1 MALTVKKNSN
11 FLNEISDVRDVK
23 GRPSM
28 PLALATKLNVI
39 SILLMSFLACR
50 PDQTKQ
56 SITTQVN
63 PNDVQNVDGS
73 QGGSQKA
80 VRDFLAEANEF
91 ADDIEVRRRI
101 GILGWA
107 MGYGYYWGCPDET
120 PGWIRSEIKVGAQEQ
135 KVVNFFPANASRCPT
150 KMPGLKV
157 SLGFAVKPVSDLTTY
172 DIRQLEVRGAPVIKS
187 SLRCEGSSAACTVQ
201 QLIAEG
207 STSTVT
213 YTNDYSFGGGV
224 GVNAGVYFDAEVAGV
239 GAKTLLMVGLST
251 KFGTSLGTSKTESQ
265 NKSETTLYTCPLA
278 KKEPNH
284 QYLGAIVSVPVKIA
298 AKHKMKVKLVPKVVY
313 EGFPRASDGDGNHWL
328 DRPTDRPIRIQQYG
342 NSDKPFWE
350 EMKYYSLTGYD
361 KKDNNGDARL
371 SWQSLL
377 NNPTHR
383 DVVKEAI
390 AWFEPFSRKLT
401 SEVTSESITEID
413 EFFCLWVDVTNPD
426 NARTVKA
433 SIPANG
439 KSKESLLSDGTD
451 TNQLP
456 ESISKAIS
464 EVLKNVKKN

>member
-1 MALTVKKNSN
+1 M
-11 FLNEISDVRDVK
+11 
-23 GRPSM
+23 
-28 PLALATKLNVI
+28 
-39 SILLMSFLACR
+39 
-50 PDQTKQ
+50 
-56 SITTQVN
+56 
-63 PNDVQNVDGS
+63 QNVDDL
-73 QGGSQKA
+73 QGASQKS

-91 ADDIEVRRRI
+91 ANDVEVRRRI

-120 PGWIRSEIKVGAQEQ
+120 PGWIRGEIKPGAQDQ
-135 KVVNFFPANASRCPT
+135 KVVNFFPANASKCPT

-157 SLGFAVKPVSDLTTY
+157 SLGFAVKPTSDLKTY

-187 SLRCEGSSAACTVQ
+187 SLRCEGSSAACTLQ

-207 STSTVT
+207 STTTVT
-213 YTNDYSFGGGV
+213 HTNDYSFGGGV
-224 GVNAGVYFDAEVAGV
+224 GVNAGVYFNAQVAGV
-239 GAKTLLMVGLST
+239 GAKTMLMIGLST

-284 QYLGAIVSVPVKIA
+284 QYFGAIVSVPVKIA
-298 AKHKMKVKLVPKVVY
+298 AKHKMKVKLVPQVVY

-328 DRPTDRPIRIQQYG
+328 DHPTDRPMRSQQYG
-342 NSDKPFWE
+342 SSDKPFWE
-350 EMKYYSLTGYD
+350 EMKYYSITGYD
-361 KKDNNGDARL
+361 KKDVSGDARL

-377 NNPTHR
+377 NNPSHR
-383 DVVKEAI
+383 DIVKEAI
-390 AWFEPFSRKLT
+390 GWFEPYSSRLT
-401 SEVTSESITEID
+401 TEVTSESVTEID

-456 ESISKAIS
+456 ESINKAIS
-464 EVLKNVKKN
+464 EVLKNIKKN